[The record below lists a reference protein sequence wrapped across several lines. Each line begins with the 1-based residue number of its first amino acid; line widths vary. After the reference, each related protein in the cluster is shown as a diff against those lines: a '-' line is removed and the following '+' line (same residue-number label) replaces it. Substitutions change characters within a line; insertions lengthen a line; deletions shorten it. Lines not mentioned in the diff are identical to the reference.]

1 MFEVPLPRRGPPR
14 YHETDARDYSPAR
27 CTSARVRTLAT
38 EHSSNPPAPNGRLHT
53 ECKLPAGNLLA
64 SSRFRM
70 TVKRRYAFCTLAR
83 SHARLLAF
91 SALASHRLPRSSPLS
106 RRSSPRQASGYATL
120 RILSPTHLPSLS
132 RLYRATAKSKP
143 RSQCLRLTP
152 QTQHYPLPLLPG
164 RTDEPNG
171 FGRHASRR
179 RERLG
184 DVPRLERAAS
194 AYPLTREACERYG
207 SAR

>member
-120 RILSPTHLPSLS
+120 RILSPWRASPHPRHRSPS
-132 RLYRATAKSKP
+132 RLWP
-143 RSQCLRLTP
+143 TP
-152 QTQHYPLPLLPG
+152 QVPP
-164 RTDEPNG
+164 
-171 FGRHASRR
+171 AM
-179 RERLG
+179 
-184 DVPRLERAAS
+184 VPRQVRRSDMTLARFEGESRSTFKSRLAPSTAVARAFA
-194 AYPLTREACERYG
+194 
-207 SAR
+207 ARTPT